1 MLILSSVGAN
11 TVRAMRSH
19 SRQNPAPPRKHAGII
34 RIGFAVPNRLFAR
47 CGTAMPTNE
56 IGPANAA
63 THAESTLDSRIS
75 TTRNAAILTPI
86 LRAYPSP
93 SWYALIG
100 LDSRNTHTSDTSTTG
115 VITRILSQEMPEK
128 LPIDQLCRLTILE
141 SSAKVMTKSVTAE
154 QI

>member
-1 MLILSSVGAN
+1 M
-11 TVRAMRSH
+11 
-19 SRQNPAPPRKHAGII
+19 
-34 RIGFAVPNRLFAR
+34 
-47 CGTAMPTNE
+47 
-56 IGPANAA
+56 
-63 THAESTLDSRIS
+63 
-75 TTRNAAILTPI
+75 TPI